1 MKTVKTSESLY
12 HPKPIPKGKKLVYSN
27 FTPRQVKIVY
37 CLACGVN
44 PVDSL
49 GGYDICPDC
58 VGKL

>member
-1 MKTVKTSESLY
+1 MKTVKSFEGVVVRPDRPT
-12 HPKPIPKGKKLVYSN
+12 K
-27 FTPRQVKIVY
+27 FTPKLKRVKIVY
-37 CLACGVN
+37 CLSCGVN